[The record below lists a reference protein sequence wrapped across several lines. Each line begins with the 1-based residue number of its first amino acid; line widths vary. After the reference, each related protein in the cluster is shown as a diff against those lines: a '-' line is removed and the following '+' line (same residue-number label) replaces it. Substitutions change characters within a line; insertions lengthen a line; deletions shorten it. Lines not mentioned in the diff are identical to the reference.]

1 MLRRRLILF
10 FKLAVA
16 FGLIYWLA
24 ASGRIDLRKL
34 ADVGERWPWFV
45 AAQVPFDI
53 IMLLAAYRWRLLLR
67 AQGIHYT
74 FMDTFSLTM
83 IGQLFNQVVIGSTG
97 GDMVKAYAVAME
109 HPGRKSGGI
118 MSVVVDRLVGLIVL
132 IVFALGAMSFNL
144 ELIRSRAELTYM
156 AAGIG
161 LALIVAL
168 GGLLVFYSDRLRRN
182 PIVGAVLSWI
192 PFREKLATVAE
203 AVYVYKF
210 HPREVALS
218 VVVSFF
224 VHVAV
229 VIMNLLLAKALIPA
243 PLPWASFFFL
253 IPIAQVGMAVPINP
267 PGAIGTAEGIYE
279 YLLPLAGVPH
289 GAMICIL
296 QRFTYYLWAALG
308 AVFYV
313 RRKGRVAG
321 AVQAALSE
329 DAKPLLGGPQD
340 DAGPEPKERMPA
352 APAPASEP
360 SRSP

>member
-1 MLRRRLILF
+1 MLRRRLVLF
-10 FKLAVA
+10 FKLALA

-34 ADVGERWPWFV
+34 ADVGERWPWFA
-45 AAQVPFDI
+45 AAQVLFGI

-67 AQGIHYT
+67 AQGIDYT
-74 FMDTFSLTM
+74 FRDTFSLTM
-83 IGQLFNQVVIGSTG
+83 IGQLFNQVVIGTTG
-97 GDMVKAYAVAME
+97 GDMVKAYSVAVDN
-109 HPGRKSGGI
+109 PGRRSGAI

-132 IVFALGAMSFNL
+132 IVFALGAMAFNV
-144 ELIRSRAELTYM
+144 ELIRSRGELMYM

-161 LALIVAL
+161 VSLIVVL
-168 GGLLVFYSDRLRRN
+168 GGLLVFYSDALRRN
-182 PIVGAVLSWI
+182 PIVAAVLSRL
-192 PFREKLATVAE
+192 PFRKQLTAVAD

-218 VVVSFF
+218 VVASFF

-229 VIMNLLLAKALIPA
+229 VIMNLLLAMALIA
-243 PLPWASFFFL
+243 DPLPWASFFFL

-313 RRKGRVAG
+313 RRKGRVAR
-321 AVQAALSE
+321 AVQAALTE
-329 DAKPLLGGPQD
+329 DAKPLLGDPQEE
-340 DAGPEPKERMPA
+340 GGSEPKEGMPA
-352 APAPASEP
+352 APGPTSQAGRP
-360 SRSP
+360 S

>member
-34 ADVGERWPWFV
+34 AEVGERWPWFV
-45 AAQVPFDI
+45 AAQVPFGI
-53 IMLLAAYRWRLLLR
+53 VMLLAAYRWRLLLQ

-74 FMDTFSLTM
+74 FWDTFSLTM
-83 IGQLFNQVVIGSTG
+83 IGQLFNQVVIGTTG
-97 GDMVKAYAVAME
+97 GDMVKAYAVAIE
-109 HPGRKSGGI
+109 HPSRKSGGI

-132 IVFALGAMSFNL
+132 IVFALGAMAFNL
-144 ELIRSRAELTYM
+144 ELIRSRRELMYM
-156 AAGIG
+156 SAGIG
-161 LALIVAL
+161 LSLIAAL
-168 GGLLVFYSDRLRRN
+168 GCLLVFYSDALRRR
-182 PIVGAVLSWI
+182 PIVVAVLSRL
-192 PFREKLATVAE
+192 PFRKQLIDVAN

-210 HPREVALS
+210 HPKEVALS
-218 VVVSFF
+218 IVVSFW
-224 VHVAV
+224 VHIAV
-229 VIMNLLLAKALIPA
+229 VIMNLLLAKALIDD
-243 PLPWASFFFL
+243 PLPVASFFFL

-313 RRKGRVAG
+313 RRKGKVAG

-329 DAKPLLGGPQD
+329 DAKPLLGEPQD
-340 DAGPEPKERMPA
+340 TAGNEPKEEVPA
-352 APAPASEP
+352 VPGPASRP
-360 SRSP
+360 GL